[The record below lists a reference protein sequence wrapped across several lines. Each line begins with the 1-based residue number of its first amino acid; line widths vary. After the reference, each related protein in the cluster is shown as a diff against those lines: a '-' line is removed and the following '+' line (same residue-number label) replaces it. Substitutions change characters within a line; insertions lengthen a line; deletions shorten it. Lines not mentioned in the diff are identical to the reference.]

1 MYTLDCHGKRL
12 ELRAPI
18 VMGVLNVTPDS
29 FSDGGSFTTVDR
41 AVDHARRLVREGAA
55 LVDVGGESTRPGASA
70 IDEAGECRRVIP
82 VIEALARELEVPVSV
97 DTSKAAVMRAAV
109 AAGAGM
115 INDVRA
121 LREPGALEAAA
132 ECGVPVCLM
141 HMQGEPRSM
150 QVAPRYGDVVT
161 EVKDFLAQRI
171 AACAAAGI
179 PRERLAVDPG
189 FGFGKTLEH
198 NLALL
203 AALDRFLDLGVPLLV
218 GVSRKSMIGAITGR
232 AVDDRAAGSVAAAT
246 LAAWCGA
253 HIIRAHDVAGTVDAL
268 AIVRALRAG
277 RN

>member
-1 MYTLDCHGKRL
+1 MYTLDCTGKRL
-12 ELRAPI
+12 ELRAPV
-18 VMGVLNVTPDS
+18 VMGVVNVTPDS
-29 FSDGGSFTTVDR
+29 FSDGGEFHTAAR
-41 AVDHARRLVREGAA
+41 AVEHARRLAREGAA
-55 LVDVGGESTRPGASA
+55 LIDIGGESTRPGAA
-70 IDEAGECRRVIP
+70 GVDEADECRRVIP
-82 VIEALARELEVPVSV
+82 VIEALVRELDVPVSI
-97 DTSKAAVMRAAV
+97 DTSKPGVMRAAV

-121 LREPGALEAAA
+121 LREPGAMEAAA

-141 HMQGEPRSM
+141 HMQGEPRTM
-150 QVAPRYGDVVT
+150 QAAPHYDDVVV

-171 AACAAAGI
+171 AACTTAGI

-198 NLALL
+198 NLELL
-203 AALDRFLDLGVPLLV
+203 AALERLLDLGVPLVV

-232 AVDDRAAGSVAAAT
+232 GIDGRLAGSIAAAT
-246 LAAWCGA
+246 LAAWKGA